1 MYTKKELASIRATL
15 ARIEKCS
22 GECGKCPNLAF
33 ATGSERL
40 NVFFAVGCALA
51 PNFCPIADSP
61 KQIKAALIDQLK
73 FELKAGV

>member
-1 MYTKKELASIRATL
+1 MTTAKEREALRKLL
-15 ARIEKCS
+15 ARIEKCN

-33 ATGSERL
+33 ATGSDGL
-40 NVFFAVGCALA
+40 NAYFAVGCALA

-73 FELKAGV
+73 FELKVV